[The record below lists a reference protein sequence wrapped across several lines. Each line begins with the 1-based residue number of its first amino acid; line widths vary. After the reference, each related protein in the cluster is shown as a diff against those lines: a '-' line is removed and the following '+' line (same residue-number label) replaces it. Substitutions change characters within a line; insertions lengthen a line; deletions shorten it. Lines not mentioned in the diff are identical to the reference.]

1 MVALDSKARSE
12 QEAVPLNRDGDEWMR
27 DPRIAR
33 GRLPRRAKWSGFSR
47 WAEMMAP
54 LVVGLSLGLVPL
66 PPSDGGGQWPGVRSK
81 AGQPALADGEFDQAE
96 SHSALN
102 AVLPMQAPV
111 IVAGTAEA
119 LKPMPVQA
127 EGRTLHA
134 GQTIEVVR
142 PSFDRNAVTPTASAS
157 VPVAASVVGSG
168 SAGRQ
173 GPELS
178 KEQLHVVDFITRTY
192 QIAADQAG
200 PIVVNAYRAA
210 RDAKLD
216 PHLVLAVMSIESRFD
231 PKAKSPRGA
240 QGLMQVV
247 TRVHARRFEPFGGIA
262 AAFDPIANI
271 RVGTQILKEYILN
284 AGSAEAGLKGYVGA
298 SGGGDDGGYGSKV
311 LAERAKFAAV
321 AAGRAAPSTT
331 QNSAVPLSARN
342 GKPTASPTLNDARQP
357 AADGLPPGP
366 ESKPGA
372 LPHQLSLDSP
382 PTGDRPRA
390 GS

>member
-1 MVALDSKARSE
+1 
-12 QEAVPLNRDGDEWMR
+12 MR

-33 GRLPRRAKWSGFSR
+33 GRLPQRAKWSGFSR

-66 PPSDGGGQWPGVRSK
+66 PPPDGGGQWPGVRSK
-81 AGQPALADGEFDQAE
+81 GGQPPLADAE
-96 SHSALN
+96 SDQVGSHAALN
-102 AVLPMQAPV
+102 AVLSMPAPV

-119 LKPMPVQA
+119 LKPGPIQA
-127 EGRTLHA
+127 EGRTLPA
-134 GQTIEVVR
+134 APTGEVAR
-142 PSFDRNAVTPTASAS
+142 PSLERNAVGPNASAS
-157 VPVAASVVGSG
+157 VSAAASASVVGSG

-173 GPELS
+173 SPELS
-178 KEQLHVVDFITRTY
+178 KEQHHVVDFITRTY

-200 PIVVNAYRAA
+200 PIVVNVYRAA

-298 SGGGDDGGYGSKV
+298 SGSGDDRGYGSKV

-321 AAGRAAPSTT
+321 AAGRAAPPTI
-331 QNSAVPLSARN
+331 QNSTVPLAARG
-342 GKPTASPTLNDARQP
+342 GKPIVSPMPNDAKQP
-357 AADGLPPGP
+357 AAEGWPPGP

>member
-1 MVALDSKARSE
+1 
-12 QEAVPLNRDGDEWMR
+12 MR

-33 GRLPRRAKWSGFSR
+33 GRLPQRAKWSGFSR

-66 PPSDGGGQWPGVRSK
+66 PPPDGGGQWPGVRSK
-81 AGQPALADGEFDQAE
+81 AGQPALAEGESDQAE
-96 SHSALN
+96 SHFARN
-102 AVLPMQAPV
+102 TVLSMPEPV

-119 LKPMPVQA
+119 LKAVPMQA
-127 EGRTLHA
+127 QGQALNA
-134 GQTIEVVR
+134 GQTIDSVR
-142 PSFDRNAVTPTASAS
+142 PSLDRDPVAPTASAS
-157 VPVAASVVGSG
+157 LPVAASVVGSG

-178 KEQLHVVDFITRTY
+178 KEQHHVVDFITRTY

-284 AGSAEAGLKGYVGA
+284 AGSAEGGLRGYVGA

-321 AAGRAAPSTT
+321 AAGRAAPPTI
-331 QNSAVPLSARN
+331 QNSTVPLAARG
-342 GKPTASPTLNDARQP
+342 GKPIVSPMPNDAKQP
-357 AADGLPPGP
+357 AAEGWPPGP